1 MYFNLNQILCILLII
16 ILCIIVYFKFLK
28 EPFNFTNINSE
39 TTHAGTTVAGTTVA
53 GTTVAGQETTP
64 VGTTVAG
71 QETTHA
77 GTTVAGQETTQA
89 GTTVAGQETTQ
100 AGTTVAGT
108 TVAGQE
114 TTQAGTTNAGSTTSS
129 NSLNNHIKNRI
140 GLYLN
145 VNDEGKLQI
154 QLLHSN
160 GTLFESPPQLKF
172 KSFVELRNWWNSP
185 DDDTVKFY
193 YQPDNQQ
200 SNYGFGYKKLYKEDT
215 KQLEEFEK
223 QYDYLINHHGHYHN
237 HTTQTG
243 ISINNGTQVIWSKKG
258 KYWPHIHA
266 SDGFDPWYKPFEAQN
281 STVPTQN
288 NAHH

>member
-53 GTTVAGQETTP
+53 GTTVAG
-64 VGTTVAG
+64 
-71 QETTHA
+71 
-77 GTTVAGQETTQA
+77 TTVAGQETTQA

-100 AGTTVAGT
+100 AGT

-145 VNDEGKLQI
+145 VNEGTLQI
-154 QLLHSN
+154 QLQHSN
-160 GTLFESPPQLKF
+160 GTLVDSSHELKF
-172 KSFVELRNWWNSP
+172 KSFVELRNWWNSS

-200 SNYGFGYKKLYKEDT
+200 PNYGFGYKKLYKKDT
-215 KQLEEFEK
+215 TQLNEFIK
-223 QYDYLINHHGHYHN
+223 QYNYLKKHHGHYHT

-243 ISINNGTQVIWSKKG
+243 ISNNNNGTQVIWSKKG

-281 STVPTQN
+281 SNVPTQN